1 MLRLLILLLLLA
13 NGAYFAWT
21 HGALAKLGLEP
32 AHTTEPERLQQ
43 QVHPEL
49 LLVTPAAST
58 PTAVAPAPAL
68 AEPPV
73 PTQAASVPA
82 R

>member
-13 NGAYFAWT
+13 NVAYFAWT
-21 HGALAKLGLEP
+21 QGALSKLGMAP
-32 AHTTEPERLQQ
+32 AHQTEPELLQL

-49 LLVTPAAST
+49 LLVTPATSA
-58 PTAVAPAPAL
+58 PTAPATPPAPTEAASAPA
-68 AEPPV
+68 
-73 PTQAASVPA
+73 

>member
-13 NGAYFAWT
+13 NAAYFAWS
-21 HGALAKLGLEP
+21 HGALAKLGIAP
-32 AHTTEPERLQQ
+32 AHQTEPERVQQ

-49 LLVTPAAST
+49 LR
-58 PTAVAPAPAL
+58 VAPTSSAPTTPVLSAT
-68 AEPPV
+68 PV
-73 PTQAASVPA
+73 PTEATSVPT

>member
-1 MLRLLILLLLLA
+1 MLKLLILLLLLA

-21 HGALAKLGLEP
+21 HGALAQLGLAP
-32 AHTTEPERLQQ
+32 VHQSEPERLQQ

-49 LLVTPAAST
+49 LRVTPTAAGAATALATPAA
-58 PTAVAPAPAL
+58 PADTASL
-68 AEPPV
+68 
-73 PTQAASVPA
+73 PA